1 MNTSPDIFKK
11 DALKVIIQLKEEK
24 LIDIQ
29 NSQQR
34 IITNVRQ
41 IINPS
46 NIILEK
52 DISFSIITSGIS
64 IIKGFVNGFKIIRRI
79 IKLFY

>member
-24 LIDIQ
+24 LISIQ

-34 IITNVRQ
+34 ITTSVRQ
-41 IINPS
+41 LLNPS
-46 NIILEK
+46 NV
-52 DISFSIITSGIS
+52 ISDNLLSFGMIASGVSIF
-64 IIKGFVNGFKIIRRI
+64 KGFVNGFKILRRI
-79 IKLFY
+79 IKLFH

>member
-24 LIDIQ
+24 LISIQ

-34 IITNVRQ
+34 ITTGVRQ
-41 IINPS
+41 LLNPS
-46 NIILEK
+46 NV
-52 DISFSIITSGIS
+52 ISDNLLSFGMIASGVS
-64 IIKGFVNGFKIIRRI
+64 IIKGFVNGFKILRRI
-79 IKLFY
+79 IKLFH